1 MSKTTSQTLQFIFNC
16 FLIALLVNSIV
27 ATTQIL
33 HDKDFAF
40 SQEVQIFLLSAG
52 ISAIVFAGVCVL
64 LYLICLMTGMGSEK
78 TFWILMTFGITAATI
93 IALLFKSEF
102 RRYTEKP
109 GYFAA
114 IAAFSI
120 MVSLAAQYQ
129 FFHKNDV
136 IVHTSKKQN

>member
-1 MSKTTSQTLQFIFNC
+1 MSKKTSQILQFIFNC
-16 FLIALLVNSIV
+16 FLVAVLVNSIV
-27 ATTQIL
+27 AAAQIF

-52 ISAIVFAGVCVL
+52 ASAVVFAGVCVL
-64 LYLICLMTGMGSEK
+64 LYLICLIAGTGSEK
-78 TFWILMTFGITAATI
+78 IFWLLMTIAIITATI
-93 IALLFKSEF
+93 VGILFKNEF
-102 RRYTEKP
+102 RQYTEKP

-114 IAAFSI
+114 ISAFSI

-136 IVHTSKKQN
+136 SVQPLN